1 MSIIKRLKW
10 KDKSGKTTDYDL
22 GAKASNVEQDATHRF
37 VSDMEK
43 QTWNGKADP
52 GDIPSGAAADYGV
65 ANNDTTNRADMLS
78 TAQVAYQHGKE
89 IDQLNSEFADRLQG
103 DVRIIPEGSGADTK
117 YYAQVGADA
126 ASKKLLGNPMLVKA
140 GAFTAPG
147 FGADG
152 HYDVELGTADDDTII
167 IIATWTDQSD
177 YIKAGIAISS
187 AINDRS
193 AYQSAYGSE
202 ATTRN
207 ECTHGENSYFQLLN
221 GGETLR
227 ILRGN
232 IAWSNF
238 PAYYMLLKLDPIIAE
253 IE

>member
-1 MSIIKRLKW
+1 
-10 KDKSGKTTDYDL
+10 
-22 GAKASNVEQDATHRF
+22 
-37 VSDMEK
+37 
-43 QTWNGKADP
+43 
-52 GDIPSGAAADYGV
+52 
-65 ANNDTTNRADMLS
+65 
-78 TAQVAYQHGKE
+78 
-89 IDQLNSEFADRLQG
+89 
-103 DVRIIPEGSGADTK
+103 
-117 YYAQVGADA
+117 
-126 ASKKLLGNPMLVKA
+126 MLVKI
-140 GAFTAPG
+140 GTFTAPS
-147 FGADG
+147 FSSDG
-152 HYDVELGTADDDTII
+152 HYDVELGTADYDTII

-207 ECTHGENSYFQLLN
+207 QCTHGENPYFQLIN

-238 PAYYMLLKLDPIIAE
+238 PAYYMLLKLNPIIAE
-253 IE
+253 VK